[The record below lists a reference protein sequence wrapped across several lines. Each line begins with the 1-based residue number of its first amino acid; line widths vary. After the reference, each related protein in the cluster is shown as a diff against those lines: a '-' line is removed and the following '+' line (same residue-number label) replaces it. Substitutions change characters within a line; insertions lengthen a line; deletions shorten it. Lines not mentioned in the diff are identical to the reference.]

1 MFIRR
6 TKTRTTASGEH
17 YYSYRLVDSYRV
29 DQCVCLR
36 SLLNLGS
43 GFSFPREQWP
53 ELSQRIAQ
61 IVFELYPQGAIVPK
75 TIDAPINFGALKNK
89 AAAFA

>member
-6 TKTRTTASGEH
+6 TKTRTTESGEH
-17 YYSYRLVDSYRV
+17 YYSHRLVDTYRV
-29 DQCVCLR
+29 DKCVRQR

-53 ELSQRIAQ
+53 ALSQRIAQ
-61 IVFELYPQGAIVPK
+61 IL
-75 TIDAPINFGALKNK
+75 FGQTNLLLPFSPEVEREA
-89 AAAFA
+89 

>member
-29 DQCVCLR
+29 DKCVR
-36 SLLNLGS
+36 QRPLLNLGS

-61 IVFELYPQGAIVPK
+61 IIFGQTTLLPLPRLRPAME
-75 TIDAPINFGALKNK
+75 APRCD
-89 AAAFA
+89 